1 VTEVAAAAEAAGFA
15 GVHAPTI
22 RPATRAGS
30 TPEDPSIRPLR
41 RYIQNHVAE
50 PVMPVRWVIDGYE
63 ELALPREEYTAEV
76 LAGQEPYP
84 DDVPYDIARYGPGE
98 AEFFRMP
105 CIQFRGTEYVVS
117 G

>member
-1 VTEVAAAAEAAGFA
+1 
-15 GVHAPTI
+15 VHAPTI